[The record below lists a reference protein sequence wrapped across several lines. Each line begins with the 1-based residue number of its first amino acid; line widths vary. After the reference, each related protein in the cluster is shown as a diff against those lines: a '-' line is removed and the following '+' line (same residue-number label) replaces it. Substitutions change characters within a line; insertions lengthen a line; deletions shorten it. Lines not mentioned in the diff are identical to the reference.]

1 MLCIIVLFLQWI
13 SKSQPHSQ
21 NCFKALY
28 PLFNGKLD
36 FSGQLVSYKPDRIRL
51 NM

>member
-21 NCFKALY
+21 NCFKAL
-28 PLFNGKLD
+28 FNGKLD